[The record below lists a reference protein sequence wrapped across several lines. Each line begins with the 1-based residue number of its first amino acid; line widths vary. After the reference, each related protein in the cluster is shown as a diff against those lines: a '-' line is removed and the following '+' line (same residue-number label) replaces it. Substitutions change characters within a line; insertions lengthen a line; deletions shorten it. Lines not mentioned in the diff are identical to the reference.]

1 MTNASAS
8 SSVTLAAG
16 GTATVVYGLR
26 GAGLGIATLSIAA
39 QTPLAVGKSD
49 AVQRTLLVE
58 AEGSA
63 RTHVSNLVLSL
74 DGDSASASGVLE
86 AAVPSNIVQVT
97 PTPGEP

>member
-1 MTNASAS
+1 VTNASAS